1 MGCAGFGWLV
11 GDGVGL
17 PSSFLGWH
25 QGDAVSVLAD
35 RGGQSGRVSGR
46 IVSGLAVSVGG
57 SNIGGGKH
65 LTFVSECAHN
75 LGVNSCGF
83 SRLRSVIR

>member
-46 IVSGLAVSVGG
+46 IVSGLAVSVDG
-57 SNIGGGKH
+57 SDIGGG
-65 LTFVSECAHN
+65 
-75 LGVNSCGF
+75 
-83 SRLRSVIR
+83 

>member
-1 MGCAGFGWLV
+1 MGCARLRSVRGRS
-11 GDGVGL
+11 GL
-17 PSSFLGWH
+17 ASSFLGCH
-25 QGDAVSVLAD
+25 HCDGFSVLTD
-35 RGGQSGRVSGR
+35 KGGQSGRVSGR

-57 SNIGGGKH
+57 LIGIGGKH
-65 LTFVSECAHN
+65 LTFVRKCAHN